1 MSHGISVQVFSQ
13 ASVDSAV
20 QVLQNAVDKAAL
32 RRHSDYISRVILL
45 CTPHYAPYI
54 EDIAHA
60 CMSKTN
66 CMNVWGGCV
75 SGLLGNGQVHSD
87 KPTVLIAVFDHAF
100 EPPANPTTSVDV
112 LKLCM
117 VEHEQV
123 LSDSWTL
130 AKHEPDNIHV
140 QADTLGLLS
149 YGANY
154 AKMPRIEH
162 SRPCGDPVSFTDL
175 KVEHPM
181 VFNSEGLTFLTEPQE
196 VSESNGL
203 FLIRVGETK
212 AAQALACPDQQTRPV
227 GLRLQV
233 LHEEGEI
240 WIPVMDI
247 HADGTLGLAAPVMKG
262 QKVRLATRAQGAL
275 VREIEEWKPLIKKNF
290 NEESPQLGILFSGF
304 ERSQMCHEDETDIVN
319 VLNAFPD
326 VEWIGTFGQAAW
338 LNQAET
344 VVTPARNNR
353 LIVCLFDTP
362 KFN

>member
-1 MSHGISVQVFSQ
+1 MSHGISVQVFKQ

-20 QVLQNAVDKAAL
+20 QVLQSAIVKASL

-75 SGLLGNGQVHSD
+75 SGLLGNGQVHSNQ
-87 KPTVLIAVFDHAF
+87 PTVLIGVFDHAF
-100 EPPANPTTSVDV
+100 EPPVNNSADSSV

-123 LSDSWTL
+123 LSESWTL
-130 AKHEPDNIHV
+130 AEHEPDSTHV

-175 KVEHPM
+175 KVQSPL
-181 VFNSEGLTFLTEPQE
+181 VFNSEGLTFLTQPKV

-203 FLIRVGETK
+203 FLIRVDGDK
-212 AAQALACPDQQTRPV
+212 AALSLACPDQQTRPV

-233 LHEEGEI
+233 LHDEGEI

-247 HADGTLGLAAPVMKG
+247 HADGTLGLAAPVRKG
-262 QKVRLATRAQGAL
+262 QKVRLAARATGAL
-275 VREIEEWKPLIKKNF
+275 AQEIETWKPIIKKSF
-290 NEESPQLGILFSGF
+290 NDNSPQLGILFSGF

-319 VLNAFPD
+319 VLSAFPD

-362 KFN
+362 KHN